1 MRTASIM
8 ISGTGSRSLPPRGWW
23 RSSIATSA
31 PIQVRVELVI
41 GASNRAR
48 QSGRRRPHC
57 SDAKDRRLLIRP
69 LLVQLDI
76 LIEHDTVS
84 AERRA
89 DALCTLS

>member
-1 MRTASIM
+1 MVALFNRHFSSYTSQGGIGYWRIKKGASIR
-8 ISGTGSRSLPPRGWW
+8 TPT
-23 RSSIATSA
+23 AT
-31 PIQVRVELVI
+31 
-41 GASNRAR
+41 
-48 QSGRRRPHC
+48 HC